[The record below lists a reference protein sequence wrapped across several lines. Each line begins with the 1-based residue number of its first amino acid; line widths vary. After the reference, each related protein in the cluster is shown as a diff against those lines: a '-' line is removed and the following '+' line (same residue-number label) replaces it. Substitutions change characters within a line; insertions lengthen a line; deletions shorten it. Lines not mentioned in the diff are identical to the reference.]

1 MAGYGTDELFAT
13 WLSENGYSLPAESP
27 APAILRQRGSQYI
40 DSLYGARFVG
50 EPVDPFT
57 QERAWP
63 RRNAVVGGVA
73 IPDTTIPNAVI
84 YASFYAAFQE
94 ATNPGSLTAVGS
106 ASTNIKREKVGELE
120 TEYQSSSSSGSFVD
134 GLTPIMTVVDGMLAP
149 YLRFIPAQTIGI
161 WSIG

>member
-1 MAGYGTDELFAT
+1 MAGYGTDPLFEQ
-13 WLSENGYSLPAESP
+13 WLSENGYSLPEDAPTP
-27 APAILRQRGSQYI
+27 AVLRQRGSQYI

-63 RRNAVVGGVA
+63 RRGAIVGGVA
-73 IPDTTIPNAVI
+73 IPETTIPNAVI
-84 YASFYAAFQE
+84 YASFYAAYQE
-94 ATNPGSLTAVGS
+94 ATNPGSLSAVGS
-106 ASTNIKREKVGELE
+106 STTTVKREKVGELE
-120 TEYQSSSSSGSFVD
+120 IEYQSSSSSGPLVD

-149 YLRFIPAQTIGI
+149 YLRIVPAQSIGI

>member
-1 MAGYGTDELFAT
+1 MAGYGTDELFTT
-13 WLSENGYSLPAESP
+13 WLSDNGYTLPENAP
-27 APAILRQRGSQYI
+27 AKAILRQRGSQYI

-50 EPVDPFT
+50 EPVAPFG
-57 QERAWP
+57 QDRAWP

-73 IPDTTIPNAVI
+73 IPETTTPNAVV

-106 ASTNIKREKVGELE
+106 STTTVKREKVGELE
-120 TEYQSSSSSGSFVD
+120 VEYQNSSSSGSLVD

-149 YLRFIPAQTIGI
+149 YLRIVPAQSIGM

>member
-1 MAGYGTDELFAT
+1 MAGYGTDPQFEQ
-13 WLSENGYSLPAESP
+13 WLSENGYSLPEGAP
-27 APAILRQRGSQYI
+27 APAVLRQRGSQYI

-63 RRNAVVGGVA
+63 RRGAIVGGVA
-73 IPDTTIPNAVI
+73 IPETAIPNAVI
-84 YASFYAAFQE
+84 YASFYAAYQE
-94 ATNPGSLTAVGS
+94 ATNPGSLSAVGS
-106 ASTNIKREKVGELE
+106 STTTVKREKVGELE
-120 TEYQSSSSSGSFVD
+120 VEYQSSSSSGSLVD

-149 YLRFIPAQTIGI
+149 YLRIVPAQSIGI

>member
-13 WLSENGYSLPAESP
+13 WLSENGYSLPAEAP

-63 RRNAVVGGVA
+63 RRNAAVGGVA
-73 IPDTTIPNAVI
+73 IPETTIPNAVI
-84 YASFYAAFQE
+84 YASFYAAYQE

-106 ASTNIKREKVGELE
+106 SSSSVKRKKVGELE
-120 TEYQSSSSSGSFVD
+120 VEYQSSSSSDSFVD

-149 YLRFIPAQTIGI
+149 YLRFVPAQSIGI